1 MLGACK
7 STLFLLQEYCSRS
20 RPSSFFLCFSTEN
33 CGTSHL
39 DTWLPRHYTPGP
51 LPPVSVP
58 VTPTIPT
65 TPTAATTSPTA
76 TTSTITIAITI
87 VPPKVMMERRVDRAK
102 MWRMERMAGWWG
114 WTLRV
119 MHDRWST
126 TAHHIVVGPLIATT
140 TSCTA
145 APTLVP
151 KFDKLVSYTGLHF
164 LTKGRGVMRN
174 IKDGNTFWKNVW
186 YQVSTAQN

>member
-1 MLGACK
+1 
-7 STLFLLQEYCSRS
+7 
-20 RPSSFFLCFSTEN
+20 
-33 CGTSHL
+33 
-39 DTWLPRHYTPGP
+39 
-51 LPPVSVP
+51 
-58 VTPTIPT
+58 
-65 TPTAATTSPTA
+65 
-76 TTSTITIAITI
+76 
-87 VPPKVMMERRVDRAK
+87 
-102 MWRMERMAGWWG
+102 MAGWWG

-164 LTKGRGVMRN
+164 LSISAHMDLHVVSVRIVQPPRLMKAN
-174 IKDGNTFWKNVW
+174 IPFLYPVNLVQW
-186 YQVSTAQN
+186 S